1 MHFLNNNRLRHS
13 INRIYSNDYQKGPYE
28 SNKIHGLVLM
38 IWKNVY
44 DGFALV
50 LVTRVSF
57 KKAVIYLKK
66 FSYQVF

>member
-1 MHFLNNNRLRHS
+1 MYFLNNNRLRHS
-13 INRIYSNDYQKGPYE
+13 INRIYSNDHKKGPYE

-50 LVTRVSF
+50 LVTRVS
-57 KKAVIYLKK
+57 
-66 FSYQVF
+66 